1 MSDLERLL
9 AKPIGQLRERYLIRG
24 RPVPEGLLEALE
36 LDERRAARELARAI
50 RSRREKNRS
59 EGQRLRNLLRYEVE
73 LWEAGHLHVAG
84 VDEAGMAP
92 LAGPVVAGAVILPQN
107 YRLRGIDDSKKI
119 LDPEKRDEL
128 AQQIKQDA

>member
-1 MSDLERLL
+1 DDGLPPCRSTRVASRLATMSDLERLL

-59 EGQRLRNLLRYEVE
+59 EGQRLRNLLRDEVE
-73 LWEAGHLHVAG
+73 LWEGGHLHLPG
-84 VDEAGMAP
+84 GGEAGGAAP
-92 LAGPVVAGAVILPQN
+92 RRHPP
-107 YRLRGIDDSKKI
+107 
-119 LDPEKRDEL
+119 P
-128 AQQIKQDA
+128 